1 MTMEYLI
8 ERAGEADALA
18 LARINVLSF
27 EGRGLLNNVFPE
39 ATQATLVA
47 YKSTYTMKHLANPSM
62 HVLKIVDPAGD
73 VIVGYSRWL
82 IPETLGYECSKPA
95 LSEQALV
102 AARDPM
108 VFAPKPMN
116 EALYTA
122 FRSLLERSRQKHTTE
137 KDMSESP
144 RLCISNLQD

>member
-1 MTMEYLI
+1 MEYLV
-8 ERAGEADALA
+8 EPAGEADAPA

-39 ATQATLVA
+39 ANQATLVA

-62 HVLKIVDPAGD
+62 HVLKIVDAASD
-73 VIVGYSRWL
+73 VIVGYSRWV
-82 IPETLGYECSKPA
+82 IPEALGHGNSKPA

-108 VFAPKPMN
+108 AFAPKPMN

-122 FRSLLERSRQKHTTE
+122 FKNLLECSRQKHTTE

-144 RLCISNLQD
+144 RLCVSNLHD